1 MNTMQKYF
9 VRWTLI
15 GFAFGAAIGFCIGK
29 AHSADLPLPR
39 PRPAPELCLQD
50 GRQPFPGQTLIVDK
64 TCPSGLRWRV
74 QK

>member
-1 MNTMQKYF
+1 MKFILLAAWFIFMLVIGYGIGQWL
-9 VRWTLI
+9 VRSVL
-15 GFAFGAAIGFCIGK
+15 A
-29 AHSADLPLPR
+29 ADLPLPK

-74 QK
+74 QR